1 MNPIYLTDRSRIV
14 TREECERKR
23 FLNYDWSID
32 GAPMGIQRKTS
43 SLPLLNGIEIH
54 EAHARVLAGQDIEGV
69 VLEMRHR
76 YRAQV
81 EERGVY
87 GHADLEGLLREQ
99 MALLEGLLR
108 LFVKEWLPRILD
120 EYDVVTIE
128 KQMDWNLAPGLV
140 QKLRFD
146 TVLRRKG
153 DGQLVILDYK
163 TMSYVSEAW
172 TRKLERSRQTALY
185 VAAAQEL
192 FGESVEMA
200 YLGLI
205 KGSYRK
211 DTAKSSP
218 WYEQKIQS
226 SPLLY
231 AYALKGDIGSI
242 YQSEWTN
249 RKGFRKVRT
258 YEEMEMKEWVDH
270 LWREE
275 RKVAKELFVF
285 NPPFSQ
291 TPREMQRTRELV
303 VREELAYT
311 QRIRQYHAMRDKAL
325 REGNEVALA
334 KAQEYLDFVA
344 APMRDEQC
352 FKYGTEESV
361 CQFYG
366 VCHTEGVFDRVLED
380 GEFEARVPHH
390 NVEMEE
396 AA

>member
-1 MNPIYLTDRSRIV
+1 MSTVIYLTDRSRIV

-32 GAPMGIQRKTS
+32 GAPMGIQRKAS

-54 EAHARVLAGQDIEGV
+54 EAHARVLAGQDIEAVVGV
-69 VLEMRHR
+69 MRER
-76 YRAQV
+76 YIAQV
-81 EERGVY
+81 KERGVY
-87 GHADLEGLLREQ
+87 GHEDLDGLVTEQ
-99 MALLEGLLR
+99 LALLEALLR

-128 KQMDWNLAPGLV
+128 KQMDWVLAPGLV

-146 TVLRRKG
+146 TVLRRKA

-163 TMSYVSEAW
+163 SMSYVSDAW
-172 TRKLERSRQTALY
+172 GKKLERATQTALY
-185 VAAAQEL
+185 VLAAQEL
-192 FGESVEMA
+192 FGEPVEIA
-200 YLGLI
+200 YLGMM
-205 KGSYRK
+205 KGAYRK

-231 AYALKGDIGSI
+231 AYALKGDVGNI

-249 RKGFRKVRT
+249 KKGYKKVRT
-258 YEEMEMKEWVDH
+258 YEEMPIKDWVDW
-270 LWREE
+270 LWVNE
-275 RKVAKELFVF
+275 RKTAKELFVF
-285 NPPFSQ
+285 NPPIAQ
-291 TPREMQRTRELV
+291 TPQAMERRRELV
-303 VREELAYT
+303 VREELAYVDRV
-311 QRIRQYHAMRDKAL
+311 QRYHAMRDKAL
-325 REGNEVALA
+325 REGNEVLLK
-334 KAQEYLDFVA
+334 KAQDYLDFVA

-352 FKYGTEESV
+352 FKYGEESV

-380 GEFEARVPHH
+380 GEFEPRIPHH
-390 NVEMEE
+390 NTELEE